1 MSAFIKRNW
10 FTLAIPTVIGASCVA
25 PDFFRSGGRLS
36 YQDFKSPAVSTMFM
50 CSGICIPG
58 FAAFRGVMSQ
68 HKRNFFIQGTSL
80 IAIPLIVGL
89 TAPTFVSLLGLP
101 DAVTTGATFVAC
113 LPTTVGL
120 SVALTKAA
128 GGSVLL
134 STFHSALGN
143 AIGPF
148 VTPVSTALLVGLS
161 AQTDA
166 MDIFKKLG
174 SLIVLPLGAGLA
186 LRSMRPTLFATP
198 RATRIA
204 GVVQQLCLLT
214 MLSNVFSTSF
224 HKRLQQEAEDERR
237 RHAAG
242 DTAVD
247 GIVHSN
253 ALPWSTVGTIAFLMA
268 SYHTAFFLGTT
279 AMTVSFPAIFGGAET
294 SIAAVY
300 CATQKT
306 AAMGIAMVDMLF
318 QGHDDLD
325 LIVAPLLLYHMYQIF
340 FGAMIGQ
347 HILKRYCAKVATP
360 H

>member
-25 PDFFRSGGRLS
+25 PDYFRSGGVLS
-36 YQDFKSPAVSTMFM
+36 YQDFKSPAVSAMFL

-58 FAAFRGVMSQ
+58 FAAFRGVMTQ

-80 IAIPLIVGL
+80 IAIPLIVGF
-89 TAPTFVSLLGLP
+89 TAPTFVSSLGLP
-101 DAVTTGATFVAC
+101 DAVTIGATFVAC

-148 VTPVSTALLVGLS
+148 ITPVSTALLVGLS
-161 AQTDA
+161 AQTDPLDVL
-166 MDIFKKLG
+166 MKLG

-186 LRSMRPTLFATP
+186 LRSMRPSLFATP

-204 GVVQQLCLLT
+204 GVAQQLCLLT

-224 HKRLQQEAEDERR
+224 YKRMQQEAEDERR
-237 RHAAG
+237 RKEMG
-242 DTAVD
+242 DGFD
-247 GIVHSN
+247 GVITSK
-253 ALPWSTVGTIAFLMA
+253 ALPWSTVGTIALMMA
-268 SYHTAFFLGTT
+268 TYHTAFFLGTT

-306 AAMGIAMVDMLF
+306 AAMGIAMVDLLF

-340 FGAMIGQ
+340 FGAVIGQ
-347 HILKRYCAKVATP
+347 HILKRYCIKAAAAT